1 MSDARVDFDGGV
13 AYRAARQRITA
24 LVTGDGVDPEMVVP
38 ATPEWSVHDVVA
50 HLAGIARDAA
60 TGNMEGA
67 RTDPWTAAQ
76 VERSRDVPIADLLA
90 QWELDAPLIE
100 GFLSSAGGVLARSG
114 VIDIHTH
121 EADLLGA
128 LGRPVALPA
137 EFLQWAGSVLREEL
151 PVVPRVG
158 DLELVRARL
167 GRRTETE
174 VRAYDWPADP
184 GADLDWF
191 FVFGRAETS
200 LGEAVAGE
208 VSGLI

>member
-1 MSDARVDFDGGV
+1 MSDARVDFDGGL
-13 AYRAARQRITA
+13 AYRAARERIMA
-24 LVTGDGVDPEMVVP
+24 LVTTDGVDPEMVVP

-67 RTDPWTAAQ
+67 PGDAWTAAQ
-76 VERSRDVPIADLLA
+76 VERSRGVSIADLVA

-100 GFLSSAGGVLARSG
+100 GFFSEAGEGLARAG

-128 LGRPVALPA
+128 LGRPVVLPD
-137 EFLQWAGSVLREEL
+137 EFLQWAGAALREEL
-151 PVVPRVG
+151 RVVPPVS

-184 GADLDWF
+184 GVDLGWF
-191 FVFGRAETS
+191 FVFGCAETP
-200 LGEAVAGE
+200 LGEV
-208 VSGLI
+208 

>member
-1 MSDARVDFDGGV
+1 MSDARVDFDGGL
-13 AYRAARQRITA
+13 AYRAARERIMA
-24 LVTGDGVDPEMVVP
+24 LVATDGVDPDMVVP

-67 RTDPWTAAQ
+67 PGNAWTAAQ
-76 VERSRDVPIADLLA
+76 VERSRGVSIVDLVA

-100 GFLSSAGGVLARSG
+100 GFFSAAGEGLARAG

-128 LGRPVALPA
+128 LGRPVVLPD
-137 EFLQWAGSVLREEL
+137 EFLQWAGAALREEL
-151 PVVPRVG
+151 RVVPPVS

-184 GADLDWF
+184 GVDLGWF
-191 FVFGRAETS
+191 FVFGCAETP
-200 LGEAVAGE
+200 LGEV
-208 VSGLI
+208 